1 MSVADDYN
9 VFKVGTHTGRR
20 KPGPIIPG
28 YMEPIM
34 AKSVVTKSHIL
45 DGNKVPVGIKFAVT
59 GFPSF
64 EIHDKD
70 LNALIRATAVW
81 HGIGQKVGDAAAK
94 DAGTPVKEKYE
105 ALIKMRDQIVGV
117 DGQWSV
123 RGEGGDDGLVIRA
136 VARATGTTDEQA
148 TAAWAE
154 WDEDTRKA
162 MKSDGDVVKA
172 MAKIRAEDAER
183 RAKAAPEEVKKT
195 AADALAKLRAMTAPT
210 DKAKKAA

>member
-1 MSVADDYN
+1 
-9 VFKVGTHTGRR
+9 
-20 KPGPIIPG
+20 
-28 YMEPIM
+28 M
-34 AKSVVTKSHIL
+34 AKSVITKTIL
-45 DGNKVPVGIKFAVT
+45 LDETTKRPIGMKFATLNVGEFT
-59 GFPSF
+59 
-64 EIHDKD
+64 ILRKD
-70 LNALIRATAVW
+70 LNDAIADHGLW

-94 DAGTPVKEKYE
+94 DAGTPARDKH
-105 ALIKMRDQIVGV
+105 AAMLKMRDQIVGV

-123 RGEGGDDGLVIRA
+123 RGEGGDDSLVIRA